1 MAAEIE
7 TSVCKSKTPHH
18 RMDSG
23 DGELFFAIRVL
34 SNINF
39 QSGLGRYREVVIPDD
54 DALKPTFYQGFIV
67 GILVV
72 SFFEK
77 YFLKRLQFLSNVIS
91 GCDKMFVN
99 KCAYC
104 VLRGVS
110 DEK

>member
-7 TSVCKSKTPHH
+7 TSVCKRKTEVSIY
-18 RMDSG
+18 DKS
-23 DGELFFAIRVL
+23 I
-34 SNINF
+34 F
-39 QSGLGRYREVVIPDD
+39 QFQFSSGLGRYREVVIPDD